1 MVDPESQRRPLYQQ
15 DAYTPWDDDVA
26 MNELAQAKRV
36 SDIAKA
42 LLRLLAKELQSCQ
55 PPHSAHIH
63 LSGFSQPEIDTL
75 ISLCSHNGSVRWHRV
90 SWSNQS
96 HKDLPRMG
104 LEDRRQNICTILKR
118 SCKFK
123 RHLRIQVSHDGSW
136 HPIDAPGGR
145 LKDIAMAPT
154 LKLEELLHAK
164 GGSRSSSIRLLKK
177 DRLILAKSI
186 TRSLFYLIGSPLLS
200 EVWKTEAIYV
210 AQPHDPRTDI
220 YKPYVVREI
229 TKEMML
235 KEIGGSAFVLHLAVI
250 LWELLFGRRIVILP
264 EDEEHDGEDENISLF
279 NALGREECD
288 LRESCIEKP
297 FLDIIANCLDLYPE
311 NELDDQELRS
321 KVYWNILKPLQT
333 YVEAYQPD
341 IPAASAYHTASR
353 LSQKYE
359 DKTTRESSRTRTS
372 LLGPSAAHDP
382 YPSIKSKVHFINK
395 RLAYC
400 GDAHKINWTPRD
412 LRSLSEEPGP
422 DANGRFP
429 PYVLPQMLSSE
440 TTSTPSL
447 RRLKHDDYR
456 IGIVCALAKEHLAVR
471 SLFDEK
477 HQHLEIPLGDTNQY
491 ALGRLAHH
499 NVVTACLP
507 AGNYGTSPAAQIMT
521 NMKRTFTSVEH
532 YLLVGIGGGVP
543 TKEND
548 IRLGDVVVSLPEGG
562 FPGVIQYDRGKDVEN
577 GDFEQT
583 GALPPPPHA
592 LLNVISD
599 LRSDPDLPSDP
610 LQPHIKRISDL
621 RPEYGHPGAG
631 KDKLLQ
637 VEAVSLNGSTQKND
651 GWHNSHAV
659 EIRSQPKIHYGLIA
673 SGNQVKKNPASRDRL
688 GQKYNALCVE
698 MEAAGIA
705 SVTQCLVIRGICD
718 YADSDKNKVWQEYA
732 SATAAAYAKLL
743 LSNLRRQA

>member
-1 MVDPESQRRPLYQQ
+1 
-15 DAYTPWDDDVA
+15 
-26 MNELAQAKRV
+26 
-36 SDIAKA
+36 
-42 LLRLLAKELQSCQ
+42 
-55 PPHSAHIH
+55 
-63 LSGFSQPEIDTL
+63 
-75 ISLCSHNGSVRWHRV
+75 
-90 SWSNQS
+90 
-96 HKDLPRMG
+96 
-104 LEDRRQNICTILKR
+104 
-118 SCKFK
+118 
-123 RHLRIQVSHDGSW
+123 
-136 HPIDAPGGR
+136 
-145 LKDIAMAPT
+145 MAPT

-164 GGSRSSSIRLLKK
+164 DGSRSSSIRLLKK

-235 KEIGGSAFVLHLAVI
+235 KEVGGSAFVLHLAVI

-264 EDEEHDGEDENISLF
+264 EDEEDDGEDENISLF

-321 KVYWNILKPLQT
+321 KVYWNILKPLQS

-353 LSQKYE
+353 LAQKYE
-359 DKTTRESSRTRTS
+359 DKTKGESSRTRTP
-372 LLGPSAAHDP
+372 LRGPSASHDP
-382 YPSIKSKVHFINK
+382 YPSTRRKMHFINK
-395 RLAYC
+395 GMAYC
-400 GDAHKINWTPRD
+400 GDAHKLHWEPRN
-412 LRSLSEEPGP
+412 LHSLPEESEP
-422 DANGRFP
+422 DINGRFEP
-429 PYVLPQMLSSE
+429 HKLSQMLLSE
-440 TTSTPSL
+440 ATSTWSQ
-447 RRLKHDDYR
+447 RRLKHDDYK

-471 SLFDEK
+471 SLFDDK

-548 IRLGDVVVSLPEGG
+548 LRLGDVVVSLPEGG

-577 GDFEQT
+577 GEFEQT

-599 LRSDPDLPSDP
+599 LRSDPDLPPDP
-610 LQPHIKRISDL
+610 LQPHIERISNL

-637 VEAVSLNGSTQKND
+637 AEAVSPNGSTHKSD
-651 GWHNSHAV
+651 GWHNSHTV
-659 EIRSQPKIHYGLIA
+659 EIRNQPKIHYGLIA
-673 SGNQVKKNPASRDRL
+673 SGNRVIKNAASRDRL
-688 GQKYNALCVE
+688 GQRYNVICIE

-705 SVTQCLVIRGICD
+705 NVTQCLVIRGICD

-743 LSNLRRQA
+743 LSHLRCQA